1 MSVKFFEKG
10 SLHWKHQ
17 RLTAVMLMFL
27 LVFFLSAIVVHQ
39 RSSYY
44 EIVAWIH
51 RPFIAALLIITLLSL
66 FYHSFLGIKMVV
78 EDYVHTVPLRRAVLF
93 ASFVMHLFLGVLSII
108 LVMFI

>member
-10 SLHWKHQ
+10 SLQWKHQ

-27 LVFFLSAIVVHQ
+27 LVFFLGAIVVHQ
-39 RSSYY
+39 SSSYY

-51 RPFIAALLIITLLSL
+51 KPLVASLFIITLLAL

-78 EDYVHTVPLRRAVLF
+78 EDYIHAPPLRQAVLF
-93 ASFVMHLFLGVLSII
+93 VSFAMHLFLGVLSIL
-108 LVMFI
+108 LVIFI